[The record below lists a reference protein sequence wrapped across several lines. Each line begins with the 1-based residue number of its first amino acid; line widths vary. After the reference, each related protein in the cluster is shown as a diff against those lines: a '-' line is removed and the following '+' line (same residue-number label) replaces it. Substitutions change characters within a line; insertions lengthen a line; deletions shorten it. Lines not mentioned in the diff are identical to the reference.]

1 MEIKEREKNDQSQR
15 FDVRCNTIAATADE
29 VAEDE
34 EEKGGLVKQGVIG
47 RLRLEVGQNCAVEMY
62 CGWPIAAPRR

>member
-1 MEIKEREKNDQSQR
+1 M
-15 FDVRCNTIAATADE
+15 RCNTIAATADE

-34 EEKGGLVKQGVIG
+34 EEKGGLVKEGVIG
-47 RLRLEVGQNCAVEMY
+47 RLRFEVGQNCAVEMY